1 VKKNRIFNE
10 KELKE
15 MGRATQEVA
24 LEAVEAGDKKK
35 AKEYINRMGEESIF
49 SHDAYMNWVVEL
61 LDYIYVHDGPE
72 ALEKAIRKN
81 FEREEGE
88 LIESF
93 KKMGLREQVQT
104 YAKGLRMH
112 FQKLEIKEDDEKVSI
127 KMVPC
132 GSGQRLLESGAY
144 DPPRRLSRMKP
155 HRITWNRPNFPIYCA
170 HGPLQEIIAIE
181 KLGHPLYV
189 HWFPDEV
196 ATESCRFCFYK
207 DPKRIPEEVYKRVG
221 MKKPE

>member
-1 VKKNRIFNE
+1 MRKNQVFTGE
-10 KELKE
+10 ELKE
-15 MGRATQEVA
+15 MGRPAQEA
-24 LEAVEAGDKKK
+24 AIEAVEAGDKKR
-35 AKEYINRMGEESIF
+35 AKELINRMGEESLF
-49 SHDAYMNWVVEL
+49 CHDAYMNWVVEL
-61 LDYIYVHDGPE
+61 LDYIYIHYGAEP
-72 ALEKAIRKN
+72 LEEAIRKN

-93 KKMGLREQVQT
+93 SKMDFRGRVQT

-112 FQKLEIKEDDEKVSI
+112 FQKLEIEEDDEKVCI

-144 DPPRRLSRMKP
+144 KPPRNLSKMKP
-155 HRITWNRPNFPIYCA
+155 HRITWGRPNFPIYCA

-181 KLGHPLYV
+181 KTGHPLYV

-196 ATESCRFCFYK
+196 ASESCRFCFYK
-207 DPKRIPEEVYKRVG
+207 DPKHIPEEVYKRVG

>member
-1 VKKNRIFNE
+1 MRENRIFSE
-10 KELKE
+10 EELKE
-15 MGRATQEVA
+15 MGNPTKDVA
-24 LEAVEAGDKKK
+24 IEAVEAGDKNR
-35 AKEYINRMGEESIF
+35 AKELINRMGEEALF

-61 LDYIYVHDGPE
+61 LDYIYVNYGAE
-72 ALEKAIRKN
+72 ALEEAIRKN

-93 KKMGLREQVQT
+93 SNMGLREQVQT

-112 FQKLEIKEDDEKVSI
+112 YQKLEIEEDDEKVCI

-144 DPPRRLSRMKP
+144 ESPRNLSRMKP
-155 HRITWNRPNFPIYCA
+155 HRITWNRPGFPIYCA
-170 HGPLQEIIAIE
+170 HGPVQELIAIE

-196 ATESCRFCFYK
+196 ASESCRFCFYK
-207 DPKRIPEEVYKRVG
+207 DPKRIPKEVYERVG